1 MSPGMR
7 RHSVYACGVISF
19 TAWHRLTLVE
29 PAQRP
34 AQLQQVDCPKRR
46 AASSYSSEL
55 VRRLN
60 ICPSRSDPAKST
72 SLVRI
77 KDPILAPMPAS
88 AEQFNLATAE
98 RMKGVRDPDLLVR
111 RPSHTT
117 CI

>member
-1 MSPGMR
+1 MR
-7 RHSVYACGVISF
+7 RLYVYICGVISF
-19 TAWHRLTLVE
+19 TNRHRLALVK

-72 SLVRI
+72 SLIQI
-77 KDPILAPMPAS
+77 KDPILAPMPA
-88 AEQFNLATAE
+88 AADQFNFASAE
-98 RMKGVRDPDLLVR
+98 RMKGMRNTDLLVGR
-111 RPSHTT
+111 RSHTT